1 MGADKGR
8 APRLALS
15 WRAGSEIRYQ
25 PLNPGE
31 KYYLGRLHEADV
43 ESLRGAWKRGNIYLW
58 TPDYRIV
65 VDTGLSGLYNGVPVV
80 SRRHVLLEI
89 VGPKS
94 VRVHDHGSDG
104 RGSRNGTYTC
114 MGSIRRGGTLL
125 IGPGCWLMLSP
136 NGPRFELSLL
146 EEGEL
151 YTTLGTSREP
161 RTASGGVKLIDPT
174 ARALVILLEARDAV
188 LLARD
193 GRLTVERLQEY
204 LAPLESPIV
213 EAAVRASGPAAMRE
227 YENLIVAVKH
237 VGIEYSGLSGL
248 EERLSRLIGFVRS
261 AEKG

>member
-1 MGADKGR
+1 MGADTGR

-15 WRAGSEIRYQ
+15 WRSGSEIRYQ

-31 KYYLGRLHEADV
+31 KYYLGRLHGADV
-43 ESLRGAWKRGNIYLW
+43 ESLRGAWKKGNIYLW

-80 SRRHVLLEI
+80 SRRHALLEI
-89 VGPKS
+89 VGPRS
-94 VRVHDHGSDG
+94 VRVRDHGPDG
-104 RGSRNGTYTC
+104 RGSKNGTYTC
-114 MGSIRRGGTLL
+114 MGSTGRGGSLT

-136 NGPRFELSLL
+136 EGPRFELSLL
-146 EEGEL
+146 GEGEL
-151 YTTLGTSREP
+151 YTMLGASGRSR
-161 RTASGGVKLIDPT
+161 ASSGGVKIVDPT

-193 GRLTVERLQEY
+193 GRLTMERLQEY

-213 EAAVRASGPAAMRE
+213 EAAVRALGPSAVRE

-237 VGIEYSGLSGL
+237 VGIEYSGLAGL
-248 EERLSRLIGFVRS
+248 EERLSRLIGFLRS
-261 AEKG
+261 MERG